1 LAFDHQGVSLAA
13 QPNKPLT
20 DIDQVNVPTT
30 MQETPMNSSHIPL
43 SSESSFSK
51 GSTLTTAF
59 CVFGMLLLT
68 ACDAKQDPQQT
79 TTQAPTSA
87 GTQKPVTEPADT
99 GNGATGEDAI
109 NEVEYRRHIEI
120 LASDEFGGRAPASP
134 GEQLTVDYLTQAF
147 TGLGLEPAN
156 GDSYIQDVPL
166 ASVTVSNSP
175 ELVFSGGE
183 GEDLTLAYTKD
194 QVVWSRRQVTDAA
207 IKDSELVFVG
217 YGITAPERGW
227 DDYAGLNVTGKTVVI
242 LVNDPGFAT
251 QDPELFNGNA
261 MTYYGRWTYKF
272 DQAARHGAAGAI
284 IIHDTQPA
292 AYGWSTVINSW
303 TGPQFAMVLPD
314 KGKRLASVEGWITK
328 DNASALFAKAGMD
341 LEEMYAKAQQP
352 GFKGVNMGLKATA
365 TLVSEAENVNSRNV
379 AAILKGSEAPDEYFI
394 YMAHWDHLGTDPT
407 IEGDNIFNGALDNA
421 TGTAALLEIARAY
434 ATLPQAPRRSVM
446 FLAVTAEEQGLLG
459 SLYYAANPLV
469 PLADTV
475 AGLNMD
481 GMNNFGETRDIT
493 VTGLGMSELD
503 KYLTKAA
510 AMQEK
515 VLVADREAE
524 KGYYYRSDHFELAQ
538 KGVPML
544 YPGSGYDHKEKG
556 VEYGMQKSEEYV
568 AKNYHRV
575 SDEYDLSWDVSG
587 AMADMKMFFRTGLSI
602 ANSNDWPNWNEG
614 TEFKATRDKQLRG
627 SEE

>member
-1 LAFDHQGVSLAA
+1 MNPSH
-13 QPNKPLT
+13 KPLK
-20 DIDQVNVPTT
+20 
-30 MQETPMNSSHIPL
+30 
-43 SSESSFSK
+43 SESSFGKS
-51 GSTLTTAF
+51 STFTIAI
-59 CVFGMLLLT
+59 CVFGLLLLT
-68 ACDAKQDPQQT
+68 ACDSKQDTEQT
-79 TTQAPTSA
+79 NTQAPASTGTHKPAA
-87 GTQKPVTEPADT
+87 GTADA
-99 GNGATGEDAI
+99 GNNATGENAI
-109 NEVEYRRHIEI
+109 NEVAYRRHIEI

-166 ASVTVSNSP
+166 ASVTVSNNP
-175 ELVFSGGE
+175 ELLFSGGE

-194 QVVWSRRQVTDAA
+194 QVVWTRRQVTDAA
-207 IKDSELVFVG
+207 IEDSELVFVG

-227 DDYAGLNVTGKTVVI
+227 DDYAGLNVVGKTVVI

-284 IIHDTQPA
+284 IIHDTLPA

-314 KGKRLASVEGWITK
+314 KGKKLASVEGWITK
-328 DNASALFAKAGMD
+328 DNARALFTKAGMD
-341 LEEMYAKAQQP
+341 LEEMYTKAQQP
-352 GFKGVNMGLKATA
+352 GFKGVQMGLKASA
-365 TLVSEAENVNSRNV
+365 SLVNEAENVNSRNV
-379 AAILKGSEAPDEYFI
+379 AAFVKGSEAPDEYFI

-407 IEGDNIFNGALDNA
+407 MEGDNIFNGALDNA

-475 AGLNMD
+475 GGLNMD

-493 VTGLGMSELD
+493 VVGLGMSELD
-503 KYLTKAA
+503 RYLTEAA
-510 AMQEK
+510 ATQEK
-515 VLVADREAE
+515 ILAGDREAE
-524 KGYYYRSDHFELAQ
+524 KGYYYRSDHFELAK

-544 YPGSGYDHKEKG
+544 YPGRGYDHKEKG
-556 VEYGMQKSEEYV
+556 VEYGMQISEEYV

-587 AMADMKMFFRTGLSI
+587 AMEDMKMYFRTGLSI

-614 TEFKATRDKQLRG
+614 NEFKATRDKQLRAA
-627 SEE
+627 EE